1 MAGKHTLKVDKGTT
15 FNFVFVIKTGV
26 DPWNL
31 TGYSATMKI
40 RKGSIDGPILIT
52 LSTANGKISLTNLGK
67 VTIGMTATET
77 QNLIAGRHVYELD
90 FTSGNQQVT
99 RILEGKFIV
108 TGAVTT

>member
-99 RILEGKFIV
+99 RILEGRFLV
-108 TGAVTT
+108 GTTVL

>member
-40 RKGSIDGPILIT
+40 RKGSADGPILISLT
-52 LSTANGKISLTNLGK
+52 TANGKISLDSNGK
-67 VTIGMTATET
+67 VTIGMTPAET
-77 QNLIAGRHVYELD
+77 QALIAGRHVYELD
-90 FTSGNQQVT
+90 FTSGNQTIT
-99 RILEGKFIV
+99 RILEGRFLV
-108 TGAVTT
+108 GTTVL

>member
-52 LSTANGKISLTNLGK
+52 LSTANGQISLTNLGK

-99 RILEGKFIV
+99 RILEGRFLV
-108 TGAVTT
+108 GTTVL

>member
-31 TGYSATMKI
+31 SGYSATMKI
-40 RKGSIDGPILIT
+40 RKGSADGPVLIT
-52 LSTANGKISLTNLGK
+52 LTTANGKISLTNLGK

-99 RILEGKFIV
+99 RILEGRFLI
-108 TGAVTT
+108 GTTVL

>member
-99 RILEGKFIV
+99 RILEGRFLI
-108 TGAVTT
+108 GTTVL